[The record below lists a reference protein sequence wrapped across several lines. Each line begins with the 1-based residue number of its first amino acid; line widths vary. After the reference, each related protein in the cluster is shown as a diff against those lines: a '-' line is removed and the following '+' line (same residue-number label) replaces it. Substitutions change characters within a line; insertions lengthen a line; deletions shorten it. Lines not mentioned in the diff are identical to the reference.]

1 VPQEKSRTETA
12 LNNKIA
18 QYDEDMA
25 SRSAQL
31 KELNDAFAVESA
43 EYAKL
48 KEHFD
53 RIDLDISRA
62 DEEDRILAAIQ
73 RREDFALAVLHRA
86 CANIQKI
93 SRGRIA
99 RSVVA
104 KLKAKKGKK
113 GGKKGKK

>member
-1 VPQEKSRTETA
+1 
-12 LNNKIA
+12 
-18 QYDEDMA
+18 M
-25 SRSAQL
+25 
-31 KELNDAFAVESA
+31 KELNESFTQESA
-43 EYAKL
+43 EYAAL

-53 RIDLDISRA
+53 KIDLDIART
-62 DEEDRILAAIQ
+62 DEEERILAAIQ
-73 RREDFALAVLHRA
+73 RREDFALDMIHHA

-99 RSVVA
+99 RSVVL

>member
-1 VPQEKSRTETA
+1 MSIFATDHLIVRTVRT
-12 LNNKIA
+12 
-18 QYDEDMA
+18 
-25 SRSAQL
+25 AQL

-53 RIDLDISRA
+53 RIDVDIARA
-62 DEEDRILAAIQ
+62 DEEERILAAIQ
-73 RREDFALAVLHRA
+73 RREKFALEVLHKA

-93 SRGRIA
+93 ARGRIA
-99 RSVVA
+99 RAVVA